1 MRSIKALAD
10 ASDLTGQPIYANS
23 STYDNTIVVVVQAI
37 SMSRTSTDLQ
47 CKISGHD
54 SSKLI
59 VLLRS
64 QIGNVTDPQFQL
76 SNTDR
81 RFNSARI
88 LLARISLL
96 YK

>member
-37 SMSRTSTDLQ
+37 SMSRTDLQ

-88 LLARISLL
+88 LLARIHLL